1 MKNIFKKTLL
11 LLPVLF
17 FAIVC
22 IYNYKIEDKDYSKT
36 NVIDSELDIINEEQ
50 VEFNNKGNLKKII
63 IKFDSNIAE
72 FKNKINIKIL
82 DKDDKTI
89 IDEDIDKKKIDYEK
103 KYTINIPK
111 NNKKSEYMLKIKND
125 NEEVLKIKEIKI
137 YNYHQ
142 SNKKIFI
149 IVFLVITLL
158 TCGLL
163 LISNK
168 FNISIEKCYL
178 ISAIFVYSL
187 FLFLLPLFTAHDELY
202 HWFRAYEVSEGR
214 LLSEVNDNKAYS
226 HLPVSIAQINNEKLR
241 NIDYRSIKE
250 SLEVK
255 TDETQTLYDMR
266 TVAIYSPVQ
275 YLPQA
280 TGIFIARQL
289 TDRTLIMAYF
299 GRIFNALFAIVMIY
313 FAIKIIPFGKRII
326 YTIAFLPIAIEGFTS
341 LSADAITISTA
352 ILFISYILMLV
363 YDKKIKIIRK
373 RDVFIISILCSIL
386 AFCKIV
392 YIPLIFLCF
401 LIPKNKYKDK
411 KWYYITNLLIV
422 IICIFFNLGW
432 LKIAS
437 SYLALYST
445 TSVQTTSILS
455 HPFNYIQ
462 IVLYTFFNNFQRY
475 IFTMLGNELG
485 WEEFIHPLSII
496 PVSYLILLII
506 NALFDKQSNNKLHI
520 KENIVF
526 GLVSLLIGALI
537 FTSLYVQ
544 FTKPGN
550 IEIAGIQGRYFIP
563 VLPLLLLLISNF
575 KTMNLNRI
583 NLNKVTI
590 NTCLILSYSVLL
602 TIFIQFL

>member
-50 VEFNNKGNLKKII
+50 VEFNNKGNLNKII

-103 KYTINIPK
+103 KYTINIPE

-178 ISAIFVYSL
+178 ISAIFVYFL

-363 YDKKIKIIRK
+363 YDKKIKTIRNRDILIIA
-373 RDVFIISILCSIL
+373 ILCSIL

-445 TSVQTTSILS
+445 TSIQTTSILS

>member
-103 KYTINIPK
+103 KYTINIPE

-373 RDVFIISILCSIL
+373 RDVFIISVLCSIL

-437 SYLALYST
+437 SYLALYSI

>member
-1 MKNIFKKTLL
+1 
-11 LLPVLF
+11 
-17 FAIVC
+17 
-22 IYNYKIEDKDYSKT
+22 
-36 NVIDSELDIINEEQ
+36 
-50 VEFNNKGNLKKII
+50 
-63 IKFDSNIAE
+63 
-72 FKNKINIKIL
+72 
-82 DKDDKTI
+82 
-89 IDEDIDKKKIDYEK
+89 
-103 KYTINIPK
+103 
-111 NNKKSEYMLKIKND
+111 MLKIKND

-341 LSADAITISTA
+341 LSADAITISAA

>member
-1 MKNIFKKTLL
+1 MKNLFKKTLL

-50 VEFNNKGNLKKII
+50 VEFNNKGNLNKII

-103 KYTINIPK
+103 KYTINIPE

-266 TVAIYSPVQ
+266 TVAIYSPIQ

-455 HPFNYIQ
+455 QPFNYIQ